1 LGKRENVHP
10 RVEDEEVWKGNK
22 QTQNKG
28 IGLFVGGEWRIIA
41 IKFAFKMPFRAFII
55 FLES

>member
-1 LGKRENVHP
+1 VHP